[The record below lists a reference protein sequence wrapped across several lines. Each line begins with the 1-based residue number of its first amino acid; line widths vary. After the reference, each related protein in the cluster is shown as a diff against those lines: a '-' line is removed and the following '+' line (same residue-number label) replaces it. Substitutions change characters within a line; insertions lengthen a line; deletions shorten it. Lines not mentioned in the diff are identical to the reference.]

1 MTRQPPVPPDFTVT
15 CDEPPI
21 CGVSDRLQRRIN
33 AEIAVVAVGLGMA
46 IGVVVAILAR
56 AIR

>member
-1 MTRQPPVPPDFTVT
+1 MNRQPPSPPDFTVT
-15 CDEPPI
+15 CDDPPT

-33 AEIAVVAVGLGMA
+33 AEIAVVSVGLGMA

-56 AIR
+56 VWR